1 MSIEQE
7 LTSLTTAVNSLTTEV
22 TGKTAEINTTLSDK
36 TNWVSEQWVAKEDV
50 IDVQIAAKLAEIDAR
65 IANFDTQTFYV
76 APVALGSGN
85 GLTPETATTLTDL
98 VGNHLN
104 NALINQIKLA
114 PGQHVLPGAI
124 GAELSNYLLIFFEHD
139 DSYGPFDKENVNTH
153 PVICT
158 EHTVDAD
165 ISESLVAD
173 PNPSQT
179 CQAHS
184 HDEIPLIF
192 HNCGFKFQN
201 VYLRG
206 TRGCLKADEGSVW
219 FTSFQDILN
228 TKTWVYNIS
237 CTSHTGYGIW
247 LNDCSVVG
255 LGNDIESSIFHPD
268 YTQCGDEIQEFVSP
282 IVISGKTR
290 GIQRGQIIVNG
301 NNIVTGEYPTKLS
314 EGFRTDVATSSPSA
328 ITVIGES
335 ASFEID
341 RLVANG
347 LRQLFYVTG
356 QLKVNYIGLVGGS
369 QPVQWLGQV
378 HGPGSRLILTDN
390 AGAWPADSAPEALKI
405 ENINT
410 DPDHASLIVYDGG
423 EFHANGMVLTTTE
436 CACGTL
442 ITTNDS
448 SEVSLKNVVVT
459 APDRTG
465 NQGFMQILNTANTR
479 TTLKDCS
486 LETRAGNNDTAI
498 ITTEVGKTISKGNT
512 FTTSTEHLE
521 ATYGRYLD
529 NNGIVSGGTTITQNT
544 ILSVPSEYATIH
556 QARDF
561 LQDKIWAADVEVVIE
576 VDDGVY
582 DVHSTYELYS
592 NYPFILRGK
601 TVHEKNVR
609 GFVSAAGSAGDWD
622 IQMTLEDVDDLAVGL
637 YANVF
642 SLVGTGDPEAAGGCL
657 EITNIVGN
665 TVTLKSTH
673 RGSTFPTLTLT
684 SGRFR
689 VPMTRFICKREHI
702 SIFAGYEMISFQDI
716 ICVQSS
722 AYGMAFHNPKQLKNV
737 GANGIFAFTIFYTG
751 THAEIKEGVCV
762 SNGNQGIIVYD
773 GVRLIVAADVAIT
786 GNYFGVSSLGNSSLL
801 LATGIVGNVIDYRV
815 GSGYIT
821 APNLVDRVYSP
832 AYGVL
837 SVYGGIIAYHV

>member
-290 GIQRGQIIVNG
+290 GIQRGQVIVNG

-328 ITVIGES
+328 IT
-335 ASFEID
+335 
-341 RLVANG
+341 
-347 LRQLFYVTG
+347 
-356 QLKVNYIGLVGGS
+356 
-369 QPVQWLGQV
+369 
-378 HGPGSRLILTDN
+378 
-390 AGAWPADSAPEALKI
+390 
-405 ENINT
+405 
-410 DPDHASLIVYDGG
+410 
-423 EFHANGMVLTTTE
+423 
-436 CACGTL
+436 
-442 ITTNDS
+442 
-448 SEVSLKNVVVT
+448 
-459 APDRTG
+459 
-465 NQGFMQILNTANTR
+465 
-479 TTLKDCS
+479 
-486 LETRAGNNDTAI
+486 
-498 ITTEVGKTISKGNT
+498 
-512 FTTSTEHLE
+512 
-521 ATYGRYLD
+521 
-529 NNGIVSGGTTITQNT
+529 
-544 ILSVPSEYATIH
+544 
-556 QARDF
+556 
-561 LQDKIWAADVEVVIE
+561 
-576 VDDGVY
+576 
-582 DVHSTYELYS
+582 
-592 NYPFILRGK
+592 
-601 TVHEKNVR
+601 
-609 GFVSAAGSAGDWD
+609 
-622 IQMTLEDVDDLAVGL
+622 
-637 YANVF
+637 
-642 SLVGTGDPEAAGGCL
+642 
-657 EITNIVGN
+657 
-665 TVTLKSTH
+665 
-673 RGSTFPTLTLT
+673 
-684 SGRFR
+684 
-689 VPMTRFICKREHI
+689 
-702 SIFAGYEMISFQDI
+702 
-716 ICVQSS
+716 
-722 AYGMAFHNPKQLKNV
+722 
-737 GANGIFAFTIFYTG
+737 
-751 THAEIKEGVCV
+751 
-762 SNGNQGIIVYD
+762 IIV
-773 GVRLIVAADVAIT
+773 
-786 GNYFGVSSLGNSSLL
+786 
-801 LATGIVGNVIDYRV
+801 
-815 GSGYIT
+815 
-821 APNLVDRVYSP
+821 LVN
-832 AYGVL
+832 
-837 SVYGGIIAYHV
+837 